1 MAVPGVLCVVPGIAL
16 ALEGEGLS
24 FTWCRSAK
32 EAREALEK
40 QNYDLLLFD
49 ISLPDGSGLEL
60 CRKVRQT
67 SRVPIA
73 LLTAKDMELDIV
85 KGLEGGADDYITKP
99 FSLMVLRAGSG
110 PCCAG
115 QPEGRRKCIRILPSA
130 FALAPWNFSK
140 TARLWNWEGRNSGFC
155 ICWFSIRD
163 SS

>member
-1 MAVPGVLCVVPGIAL
+1 MQYILLVEDDEDLAEGIAL

-24 FTWCRSAK
+24 FTRCRSAK

-73 LLTAKDMELDIV
+73 LLTANPSASWCC
-85 KGLEGGADDYITKP
+85 GP
-99 FSLMVLRAGSG
+99 GSG
-110 PCCAG
+110 RGCAG
-115 QPEGRRKCIRILPSA
+115 RPGGRRKCIRSLPSA